1 LALGAA
7 DGNLGPRS
15 AKSAIANFHGDMGN
29 MTMEYHGSMDKK
41 GHKSRASLGKPPRNG
56 LDSEQRD
63 HTHYASVNWDYDWMG
78 L

>member
-56 LDSEQRD
+56 LDS
-63 HTHYASVNWDYDWMG
+63 
-78 L
+78 